1 MGPETA
7 LGQACQILHEGGEK
21 LGHAFVE
28 LSSLT
33 SLVREAGFIKVHDE
47 QFLWPSNTWPKD
59 SDLKEL
65 AIVNNANVK
74 AGIEGFILGLG
85 TRGFGLTREE
95 VADLA
100 SRCRDELDQKSIH
113 AYWPM

>member
-21 LGHAFVE
+21 LGRTFIEV
-28 LSSLT
+28 SSLA
-33 SLVREAGFIKVHDE
+33 SHVRGAGFIEVHDE

-59 SDLKEL
+59 PHLKEL
-65 AIVNNANVK
+65 AIVNNANIK
-74 AGIEGFILGLG
+74 AGMEGFILALG
-85 TRGFGLTREE
+85 TRGLGLTPGDIT
-95 VADLA
+95 DLA
-100 SRCRDELDQKSIH
+100 ARCRDELDQKSIH